1 MNDALARLARSRQA
15 LANQLIKPDRERTRQ
30 ERAATEEHE
39 DDEPHQPYRDAS
51 EPVSGWWGTIRH
63 AARVWWRYHP
73 ARAAADLARPAVENY
88 ARKNP
93 ATLLAVAAVAG
104 AALVVARPW
113 RLVSMT
119 GLLVA
124 ALRPTELS
132 AVVLSLLSVGGKDE
146 DEGQGP

>member
-1 MNDALARLARSRQA
+1 VSEALARLARSRQA
-15 LANQLIKPDRERTRQ
+15 LANQLIKPEKERSRQ
-30 ERAATEEHE
+30 ERAAGEAHD

-132 AVVLSLLSVGGKDE
+132 AVVLSLLSVGGKDD
-146 DEGQGP
+146 DEGDGR